1 MVVFI
6 MINGENSMSVCV
18 PLTREMLPNRVS
30 VNTGSPVTDFQD
42 ARRLAD
48 QKAAER
54 LAIPMLLAWSDSKAG
69 KFSPNIVCCQEH
81 KPSWLVYAET
91 RGGELSIDI
100 NDLEY
105 VFVYRQG

>member
-1 MVVFI
+1 MA
-6 MINGENSMSVCV
+6 VCV
-18 PLTREMLPNRVS
+18 PLTREMLPNRI
-30 VNTGSPVTDFQD
+30 PVTSGLPIVDFQQ
-42 ARRLAD
+42 ARQLAD
-48 QKAAER
+48 QKALEY
-54 LAIPMLLAWSDSKAG
+54 LAQPMLMAWYDSNAG

-91 RGGELSIDI
+91 RGGELSVDI